1 LLTAGAEAPALDA
14 LAKAE
19 RLVVETTPP
28 FARSAAPLVP
38 TLGMAPA
45 LFDDLFARTPDAPVT
60 AVHRVRQHYVVGRR
74 LTFETPAPGAWAEAR
89 ATFVPAWRARQRG
102 RAVEDWLRATLKDA
116 PTWVDVERLK
126 AVEVPGV
133 GAATQR

>member
-1 LLTAGAEAPALDA
+1 
-14 LAKAE
+14 
-19 RLVVETTPP
+19 LV
-28 FARSAAPLVP
+28 
-38 TLGMAPA
+38 
-45 LFDDLFARTPDAPVT
+45 
-60 AVHRVRQHYVVGRR
+60 
-74 LTFETPAPGAWAEAR
+74 
-89 ATFVPAWRARQRG
+89 WRARQRG